1 MMGVDIIG
9 MGLSGEDLTN
19 RHEQIIRRA
28 DLLVGGIR
36 HLEQFQDL
44 AIETLPISK
53 DIALVVETVRERM
66 GSARIVVLASGDPLF
81 FGIGSTLVRAL
92 GKEAVTFHPNVSSLA
107 AAFSAIKEPWQDARL
122 ISLHGREVPDLVSI
136 LKTHSRIGILTDHTR
151 TPGWIAQVLLDNPIP
166 GVGMWV
172 LERLGTKE
180 QAITWHDDMAKVAA
194 MGFATP
200 NVVVVKQ
207 SFATRE
213 EDSRMSGSTD
223 SLGETLNQAPVTGEK
238 MSQVH
243 GTRDRTAP
251 AQGEDSSTIWPGMPD
266 ERFVHEKGL
275 ITKAEVRS
283 ISLSKLKLVSHH
295 FTVWDLGAGS
305 GSVGIEVSAFVHKG
319 RVVAVEKN
327 ENRLADIRANVARFG
342 VTNLDVV
349 HGNSLGVMDQLPDPD
364 RIFIGGGGQDLL
376 AIIQEAGKRLK
387 PSGVMVVNT
396 VLLQNMEPVL
406 ALLKKMGFRSQL
418 IQVQVSKSTS
428 MPVGERLEAL
438 NPVWV
443 ISGEK
448 PKRTNEQ
455 PQKHKSVEPGGG
467 DPR

>member
-1 MMGVDIIG
+1 MGVDIIG
-9 MGLSGEDLTN
+9 MGLSGEDLTG

-28 DLLVGGIR
+28 DLLVGGSR
-36 HLEQFQDL
+36 HLELFRDL
-44 AIETLPISK
+44 AIETLSISK
-53 DIALVVETVRERM
+53 DIALVVETVRKRM
-66 GSARIVVLASGDPLF
+66 GSERIVVLASGDPLF
-81 FGIGSTLVRAL
+81 FGIGSTLVREL
-92 GKEAVTFHPNVSSLA
+92 GKEKVTIHPNVSSLA

-122 ISLHGREVPDLVSI
+122 LSLHGREVPDLVSI
-136 LKTHSRIGILTDHTR
+136 LKTHSKIGILTDHTR
-151 TPGWIAQVLLDNPIP
+151 TPGWIAQILLDNHVP

-180 QAITWHDDMAKVAA
+180 QSITWHDDMAKVAA
-194 MGFATP
+194 MGFAMP

-207 SFATRE
+207 VLA
-213 EDSRMSGSTD
+213 MG
-223 SLGETLNQAPVTGEK
+223 GEV
-238 MSQVH
+238 SQVPE
-243 GTRDRTAP
+243 TRDRSAST
-251 AQGEDSSTIWPGMPD
+251 QGEDFSSIWPGMPD

-305 GSVGIEVSAFVHKG
+305 GSVGIEVSAFVPHG

-327 ENRLADIRANVARFG
+327 ENRLADIRANAARFG

-349 HGNSLGVMDQLPDPD
+349 HGNSLAVMDQLPDPD
-364 RIFIGGGGQDLL
+364 RIFIGGGGKDLL
-376 AIIQEAGKRLK
+376 AIIQGAGKRLK
-387 PSGVMVVNT
+387 PGGVMVVNT
-396 VLLQNMEPVL
+396 VLIQNMEPVL

-418 IQVQVSKSTS
+418 IQVQVSKTTS

-443 ISGEK
+443 VSGEK
-448 PKRTNEQ
+448 SKRIKEQ
-455 PQKHKSVEPGGG
+455 PQKYKGVESGLGGL
-467 DPR
+467 R